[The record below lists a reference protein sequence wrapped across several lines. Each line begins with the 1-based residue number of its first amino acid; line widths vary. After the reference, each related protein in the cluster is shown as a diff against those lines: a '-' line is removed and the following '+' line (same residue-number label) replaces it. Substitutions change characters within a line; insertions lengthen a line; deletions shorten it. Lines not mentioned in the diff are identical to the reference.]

1 MLLQR
6 ALQGHIGGDVETTK
20 GVLFDG
26 RTASTMPMFEAVRPS
41 NIGMVAKGIPKND
54 HHHRPRRLRHDE
66 ESSHPARQPWRGL

>member
-26 RTASTMPMFEAVRPS
+26 RTAS
-41 NIGMVAKGIPKND
+41 NIGMVATGIPKND